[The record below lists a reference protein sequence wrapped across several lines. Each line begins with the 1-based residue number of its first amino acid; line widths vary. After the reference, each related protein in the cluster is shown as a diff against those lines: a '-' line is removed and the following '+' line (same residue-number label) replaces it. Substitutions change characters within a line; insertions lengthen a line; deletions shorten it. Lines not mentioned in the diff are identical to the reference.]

1 MGYMYI
7 DDIYIY
13 IYIISILFMYT
24 IYVYIYILV
33 GGFKPS
39 DKYEFVSWD
48 DDIPQTTNQTN
59 TCIVLGMYSC

>member
-1 MGYMYI
+1 MYI

-13 IYIISILFMYT
+13 ILYLYYLCIQYM
-24 IYVYIYILV
+24 YIYILV